1 MGETPDSRR
10 ASSRPIFPSVKS
22 NYRKK
27 LLTLGEFISSIY
39 GACGR
44 QEAKGI
50 VRLAVNADR
59 VAFSKR
65 NLNYLPF

>member
-1 MGETPDSRR
+1 M
-10 ASSRPIFPSVKS
+10 KS